1 MLKTLRKK
9 FILIAVLSFAAALLL
24 ILGVINTVSFYNVM
38 ANVDNRI
45 EMLARE
51 NVLFPEGFFSD
62 PLDILLEQTPL
73 FGRRGGLYDEAR
85 YDSRF
90 FTVTF
95 NASGDVTAVNTGRI
109 SATDP
114 EEAEAMAEALYAK
127 NRFSGVS
134 GNFRYRAFATTA
146 GTMYVFLECSR
157 ELVTFY
163 TFLTVS
169 CLAAAV
175 GLAAVTVL
183 VVLFSKRAIRPVAE
197 SYEKQKRF
205 ITDASHELKTPL
217 AVISAANEVTEMES
231 GETEWTRSISG
242 QIGRLTS
249 LTEKLVMLSRMDE
262 ESYKPKTV
270 KFDISAAVGET
281 AESFTAV
288 AQQKNK
294 RYTADIEPRLTYT
307 GDENASRQLT
317 GLLIDNAMKYSDEG
331 GKIEVSLKRSGK
343 NTVLKV
349 FNTVESIPKGNNDI
363 LFERFYRADSSRCSE
378 TGGHG
383 IGLSVAKAIVQ
394 THKGKIT
401 AVSPDGKSI
410 TFTAVL

>member
-45 EMLARE
+45 EMLASE
-51 NVLFPEGFFSD
+51 YSLFPDGFFSD
-62 PLDILLEQTPL
+62 SVDIFLGQTPL
-73 FGRRGGLYDEAR
+73 FGRRGRSDEAR
-85 YDSRF
+85 YDSSF

-95 NASGDVTAVNTGRI
+95 SDTGEVTAVNTGRI

-114 EEAEAMAEALYAK
+114 EEAEAMAAALYAK
-127 NRFSGVS
+127 NRFSGVT
-134 GNFRYRAFATTA
+134 GDFRYRAFETSY

-157 ELVTFY
+157 ELITFY

-169 CLAAAV
+169 CLAAAA
-175 GLAAVTVL
+175 GLAVVTVL

-242 QIGRLTS
+242 QIKRLTS

-262 ESYKPKTV
+262 ESYKPKSE
-270 KFDISAAVGET
+270 KFNISAAVGET

-294 RYTADIEPRLTYT
+294 RYTADIEPDLSYT
-307 GDENASRQLT
+307 GDESAIRQLT

-349 FNTVESIPKGNNDI
+349 FNTEENIPKGNNDI
-363 LFERFYRADSSRCSE
+363 LFERFYRADSSRSAE

-383 IGLSVAKAIVQ
+383 IGLSVAQAIVHA
-394 THKGKIT
+394 HKGKIS
-401 AVSPDGKSI
+401 AESRDGRSI
-410 TFTAVL
+410 VFTAIL